1 MGCAVQ
7 SLPGVL
13 RNSGRRIG
21 IGGRDGRERC
31 WQTAMMKRLGFCSA
45 LVAIVVG
52 ALPCQVMAQRDYSRL
67 NVQRGAE
74 LSLFAGSTADAP
86 AFGWSA
92 GWRVSPLVALEGSGA
107 WIDEDDGV
115 DGFAAMFSARVYLN
129 TTRRTAPFITA
140 GAGLFHASVDSSDP
154 RAPAFYLDRTIPG
167 SPEKAFNDFVAAGGA
182 GVDVHVRG
190 RLWLRPDAQLLV
202 VVDGWRKNVLMLAG
216 FHVTYRFS
224 GAPGSP

>member
-7 SLPGVL
+7 PLSGVL
-13 RNSGRRIG
+13 RPGSRRIG
-21 IGGRDGRERC
+21 IGVRHGTERC
-31 WQTAMMKRLGFCSA
+31 WQTAMMTRLAIRCA
-45 LVAIVVG
+45 VVAIVVC
-52 ALPCQVMAQRDYSRL
+52 ALPCQLTAQRDYTRL

-92 GWRVSPLVALEGSGA
+92 GWRVSPRVALEGSGS

-115 DGFAAMFSARVYLN
+115 DGFAAMFGARVYLN
-129 TTRRTAPFITA
+129 TTRRMAPFLIA
-140 GAGLFHASVDSSDP
+140 GAGLFHASVDPSDS

-182 GVDVHVRG
+182 GLDVHVRG

-202 VVDGWRKNVLMLAG
+202 VVDGWRSNVLMLAG
-216 FHVTYRFS
+216 FHATYRF
-224 GAPGSP
+224 GGTPGSP